1 MWPCQHCITARV
13 QHVSH
18 CHHGCLPHVSPCC
31 SIYDRLQ
38 LYTIY
43 IKPSTRIWSPLCVCV
58 SLSIHTS
65 QSPPHLPA
73 PPTLFPSVA
82 QHPAHARRTQPSER
96 GAETE
101 AEGGREGGG
110 EKHRCGAGAAPA
122 RRALLDAR
130 AAVRGTCW
138 PRSANGAIG
147 FRSAEPLA
155 AGL

>member
-1 MWPCQHCITARV
+1 M
-13 QHVSH
+13 SH
-18 CHHGCLPHVSPCC
+18 CHHGCLPLVSSCC

-43 IKPSTRIWSPLCVCV
+43 IKAIHPHLVSSVSV

-96 GAETE
+96 GVETE